1 MSIEIGHRY
10 VKDDV
15 VVVIKEVG
23 RIGDIDCVVYFDG
36 ICRALTVCEF
46 LMKYNPYEHRPV
58 YEYKWIQVRD
68 GNAYETKNYYADV
81 SEIPNTET
89 DFWNCCL
96 TVPLLKT
103 KRERKCG
110 R

>member
-23 RIGDIDCVVYFDG
+23 RIGDIDCVVYFDE

-46 LMKYNPYEHRPV
+46 LMEYRPYEVV
-58 YEYKWIQVRD
+58 YEWQWYSIRNGV
-68 GNAYETKNYYADV
+68 AYLLERADEEV
-81 SEIPNTET
+81 SFFT
-89 DFWNCCL
+89 DEQIIDRGLSCL
-96 TVPLLKT
+96 VKKIKET